1 MSLPRFSVNNSLF
14 VNLVS
19 VIIIIIGL
27 IVVFGMNREIFPN
40 VSFDMV
46 SVTTVFP
53 GATPEDV
60 EKLITVPIEK
70 ELKEVDGLK
79 EVNSTSAASTSLI
92 YVKLDPDEP
101 DKQKVI
107 RDIQSAV
114 DKVKDLPAD
123 IQDDPEV
130 VEVTSKQY
138 PIVEVSLSGK
148 MSERK
153 LQEYADALEDEIE
166 DIKGVARI
174 QKSGY
179 RDREVQVRVNPDKL
193 EEYYVSMDEI
203 ETALAGRNVSL
214 PAGKIDTATTEYSV
228 RTTGEFQTAEEVEN
242 VIIRANDSG
251 NWLKI
256 KDVAEVVD
264 TFKDED
270 IVNKTKATRSINLV
284 VSKKESGD
292 AISIVDNI
300 KTISDKFLERI
311 KGELE
316 ISYVNDYSFFARRRL
331 NVLKNNAWFGVIIVI
346 VIMLVFLQKRVALF
360 TVLGIPI
367 SFFATFIV
375 MDMMGITINMI
386 SMFGL
391 VVVLGMLV
399 DDGII
404 VAENVYRYMEE
415 GLSPQEAAIKGTE
428 EVMGAVCAAVFT
440 TIAAFSPLLFMT
452 GIIGKFIWNIPA
464 VVITALLASLGEAL
478 IILPSHMADFV
489 KIRTDKK
496 GKPMLKRE
504 LPWFKKIVSFYTKT
518 VNLAIRHKY
527 RVLIGFIAA
536 LFFSFFLATHVM
548 KFILFPSAGINF
560 FFIRAEAP
568 IGTPLEKTEEMM
580 KPLEKLV
587 AELPEEEL
595 DAYVTAIGKIEEDRQ
610 DPFAGQASNLAQIT
624 VYLTPEQDRKRKV
637 EQIIKDLRKKAGNIK
652 GFDDLRFDMPEAGPP
667 VGKPVEARVRGENF
681 ETLDAISTEY
691 MDYIKTIDG
700 ATDINWDHKPGKE
713 EIRVK
718 VDREK
723 ATMAGLSVQQ
733 IARTIRGVFQGN
745 IATKIKPVKAE
756 EETDVT
762 VMFDKENGS
771 FDMNVFDEVLVVNK
785 YGNLIPLNKV
795 ATIEKV
801 PGSTT
806 IKHLDGK
813 RVVTTSCNVD
823 TTKVTSLEVNKKL
836 MKKFQDISERHIGYS
851 VKYGGE
857 QEESVESLISLAKAF
872 FFAFLVVYLI
882 LASFFKS
889 LIQPMIVM
897 LAIPFGLIGV
907 IVAFLLHGQP
917 FSFLAILGVVGLN
930 GIVVNDSI
938 VLVDFINKLRR
949 SGTNRHDS
957 IIRAGQMRLRPVI
970 LTTVTTAGGLSTVAY
985 GIGGKDPFLVPM
997 AMSLCWGLVFAT
1009 VLTLVIIPCIYSIL
1023 DDLTIKVAHHTS
1035 MIEPRKLEEESGS

>member
-300 KTISDKFLERI
+300 KT
-311 KGELE
+311 
-316 ISYVNDYSFFARRRL
+316 
-331 NVLKNNAWFGVIIVI
+331 
-346 VIMLVFLQKRVALF
+346 
-360 TVLGIPI
+360 
-367 SFFATFIV
+367 
-375 MDMMGITINMI
+375 
-386 SMFGL
+386 
-391 VVVLGMLV
+391 
-399 DDGII
+399 
-404 VAENVYRYMEE
+404 
-415 GLSPQEAAIKGTE
+415 
-428 EVMGAVCAAVFT
+428 
-440 TIAAFSPLLFMT
+440 
-452 GIIGKFIWNIPA
+452 
-464 VVITALLASLGEAL
+464 
-478 IILPSHMADFV
+478 
-489 KIRTDKK
+489 
-496 GKPMLKRE
+496 
-504 LPWFKKIVSFYTKT
+504 
-518 VNLAIRHKY
+518 
-527 RVLIGFIAA
+527 
-536 LFFSFFLATHVM
+536 
-548 KFILFPSAGINF
+548 
-560 FFIRAEAP
+560 
-568 IGTPLEKTEEMM
+568 
-580 KPLEKLV
+580 
-587 AELPEEEL
+587 
-595 DAYVTAIGKIEEDRQ
+595 
-610 DPFAGQASNLAQIT
+610 
-624 VYLTPEQDRKRKV
+624 
-637 EQIIKDLRKKAGNIK
+637 
-652 GFDDLRFDMPEAGPP
+652 
-667 VGKPVEARVRGENF
+667 
-681 ETLDAISTEY
+681 
-691 MDYIKTIDG
+691 
-700 ATDINWDHKPGKE
+700 
-713 EIRVK
+713 
-718 VDREK
+718 
-723 ATMAGLSVQQ
+723 
-733 IARTIRGVFQGN
+733 
-745 IATKIKPVKAE
+745 
-756 EETDVT
+756 
-762 VMFDKENGS
+762 
-771 FDMNVFDEVLVVNK
+771 
-785 YGNLIPLNKV
+785 
-795 ATIEKV
+795 
-801 PGSTT
+801 
-806 IKHLDGK
+806 
-813 RVVTTSCNVD
+813 
-823 TTKVTSLEVNKKL
+823 
-836 MKKFQDISERHIGYS
+836 
-851 VKYGGE
+851 
-857 QEESVESLISLAKAF
+857 
-872 FFAFLVVYLI
+872 
-882 LASFFKS
+882 
-889 LIQPMIVM
+889 
-897 LAIPFGLIGV
+897 
-907 IVAFLLHGQP
+907 
-917 FSFLAILGVVGLN
+917 
-930 GIVVNDSI
+930 
-938 VLVDFINKLRR
+938 
-949 SGTNRHDS
+949 
-957 IIRAGQMRLRPVI
+957 
-970 LTTVTTAGGLSTVAY
+970 
-985 GIGGKDPFLVPM
+985 
-997 AMSLCWGLVFAT
+997 
-1009 VLTLVIIPCIYSIL
+1009 
-1023 DDLTIKVAHHTS
+1023 
-1035 MIEPRKLEEESGS
+1035 